1 MGIKLIL
8 RFQLEQHHQD
18 VNQYKKNIRYLCNVK
33 IVVGVVLVIKH
44 VIENRSY
51 QMGDSGENSLARL
64 ICNVLKKLL
73 SFPVRVGLLLNTL
86 EQLKIK

>member
-1 MGIKLIL
+1 MG
-8 RFQLEQHHQD
+8 H
-18 VNQYKKNIRYLCNVK
+18 
-33 IVVGVVLVIKH
+33 
-44 VIENRSY
+44 
-51 QMGDSGENSLARL
+51 SGENSLARL

>member
-18 VNQYKKNIRYLCNVK
+18 VNQYKKNIRYLRNVK
-33 IVVGVVLVIKH
+33 IVGVVLVIKH